1 MSFERFIALR
11 YLRSKQQT
19 LFINI
24 IMLVSVIG
32 ITVGVAALLIVLSVF
47 NGFNKV
53 VTDVLVGFDPHL
65 RVVPAR
71 GKELVMTD
79 SLVQRLSAEQ
89 EVRAWSPYI
98 ESKAMLSLRNLNRV
112 VVVRGVVDSMI
123 GQVSGVRDAIV
134 LGSFDVAEKGKQ
146 AGIVLG
152 LTLAD
157 RLGAT
162 VGTELNV
169 ISPVGVDAFL
179 MHYGQP
185 LMRTFT
191 VVGIYD
197 SRNKD
202 YDSYYAYISLDA
214 ARKLFQYPVAV
225 SGIEVRTHDIAQS
238 EDLQTSL
245 QHSLGT
251 RYTVMTWYDLHKDL
265 YSVMKIERWSAY
277 IILCLIIGVATFN
290 MLGSLTMGVIEKR
303 RDIGVLKSL
312 GANNRSVM
320 RLFMFEGI
328 FVGALGT
335 VLGMCL
341 GLVVCYLQIEYQLF
355 PLDPNV
361 YIIPAI
367 PVDIRWTDF
376 AAIGSASM
384 ILSSLAALY
393 PARRAALLMP
403 VEAIRWE

>member
-65 RVVPAR
+65 RIVPAR
-71 GKELVMTD
+71 GKSLVVSD
-79 SLVQRLSAEQ
+79 SLRALLNRQQRL
-89 EVRAWSPYI
+89 RAWSPYI
-98 ESKAMLSLRNLNRV
+98 ESKAMLSMRNVNRV
-112 VVVRGVVDSMI
+112 VVVRGVVDSTI
-123 GQVSGVRDAIV
+123 GEVSGVRNAIV
-134 LGSFDVAEKGKQ
+134 LGAFDVAEKGKH

-162 VGTELNV
+162 VGAELTV
-169 ISPVGVDAFL
+169 ISPVGVDAML

-214 ARKLFQYPVAV
+214 ARKLFDYSASV
-225 SGIEVRTHDIAQS
+225 SGIELRADDIAQS
-238 EDLQTSL
+238 EYLQASL
-245 QHSLGT
+245 QQALGSD
-251 RYTVMTWYDLHKDL
+251 YTIMTWYDLHKDL

-341 GLVVCYLQIEYQLF
+341 GLLVCYLQIRYQLF

-367 PVDIRWTDF
+367 PVDVRWTDF

-384 ILSSLAALY
+384 LLSSLAALY